1 MLYGMAY
8 HQKKEDKNIK
18 INVNKTISEL
28 VIITIEDNGIGRKT
42 SAKIKAQ
49 KIINRK
55 STAIILTK

>member
-1 MLYGMAY
+1 MAY
-8 HQKKEDKNIK
+8 HQKKEDKKIK
-18 INVNKTISEL
+18 INVSKTISEL

-55 STAIILTK
+55 STGIKLTK